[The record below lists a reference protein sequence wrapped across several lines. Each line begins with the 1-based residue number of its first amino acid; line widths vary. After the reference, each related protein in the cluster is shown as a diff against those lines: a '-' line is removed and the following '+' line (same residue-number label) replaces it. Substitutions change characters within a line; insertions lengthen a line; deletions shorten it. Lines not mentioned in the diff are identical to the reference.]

1 MRNEKASMG
10 YSIFKYG
17 SSMLTDIED
26 LDEAKKEALRF
37 VISKESGF
45 IEVRDSDGQTVTIG
59 YFDGNRFHWTKD
71 KIQTEAFKSL
81 GIVTKPPLWEGS
93 SK

>member
-1 MRNEKASMG
+1 ME

-17 SSMLTDIED
+17 SPMLTDVED
-26 LDEAKKEALRF
+26 LEEAKKAALSF
-37 VISKESGF
+37 VTSTESAF
-45 IEVRDSDGQTVTIG
+45 LEIRDSDGQTVTIG
-59 YFDGNRFHWTKD
+59 YFDGYRFHWTKD